1 MRGWIQHLAR
11 AVAIRGNNCA
21 IHDQNCANGYFIA
34 LGGVMGFTQC
44 DFHRC
49 CKGCFHGQGLPHG
62 GAARQKAGM
71 SDQQTIKPER
81 IAKVIARSGL
91 CSRRDAEGW
100 IADGRVKLNGKLLD
114 TPATTVTPKDTIE
127 VDGAPLP
134 QAERTR
140 LWLYHKDRGV
150 ITAARD
156 PEGRKVL
163 RDVLPKEL
171 KTSHPVG
178 RLDFNTEGLLLLTND
193 GGLKRLLELP
203 STGWL
208 RRYRVRAFGEA
219 PEPLL
224 NKARKG
230 MEIDGIQYG
239 PMEVVVER
247 QQGDNQWLTVGLRE
261 GKNREVKVVLGALG
275 LQVNRLIRISYGPF
289 QLGELEPGAA
299 QEVRTRI
306 LKDQLSGKIFENAG
320 LDFDG
325 PLRTPV
331 VGRDTPARPDK
342 PQKTGRGASGNA
354 PLRGPKNKAA
364 TNGPQRGKP
373 GFVAKPKSTKPARG
387 QSGRGKGPQKTRGR

>member
-1 MRGWIQHLAR
+1 MT
-11 AVAIRGNNCA
+11 AITSSP
-21 IHDQNCANGYFIA
+21 D
-34 LGGVMGFTQC
+34 
-44 DFHRC
+44 
-49 CKGCFHGQGLPHG
+49 
-62 GAARQKAGM
+62 
-71 SDQQTIKPER
+71 IKPER

-100 IADGRVKLNGKLLD
+100 IAEGRVKLNGKLLD
-114 TPATTVTPKDTIE
+114 TPAVTVTPKDTIV
-127 VDGAPLP
+127 VDGEPLP
-134 QAERTR
+134 TAERTR

-171 KTSHPVG
+171 KTTHPVG

-230 MEIDGIQYG
+230 MEIDGVQYG

-299 QEVRTRI
+299 QEVRTRT
-306 LKDQLSGKIFENAG
+306 LKDQLSGKVFAQAG

-331 VGRDTPARPDK
+331 VGRDTPARPKK
-342 PQKTGRGASGNA
+342 PEKTGRGASGNA
-354 PLRGPKNKAA
+354 PLRGPKAKAGA
-364 TNGPQRGKP
+364 KGPQRGKP
-373 GFVAKPKSTKPARG
+373 GFVAKPKSTRPA
-387 QSGRGKGPQKTRGR
+387 RGKGPQKSRGR

>member
-1 MRGWIQHLAR
+1 MVW
-11 AVAIRGNNCA
+11 
-21 IHDQNCANGYFIA
+21 
-34 LGGVMGFTQC
+34 GGTC
-44 DFHRC
+44 HC
-49 CKGCFHGQGLPHG
+49 QGLPQ
-62 GAARQKAGM
+62 ARLARQKVAM
-71 SDQQTIKPER
+71 SKPPHNTTPAKGDR

-91 CSRRDAEGW
+91 CSRRDAESW
-100 IADGRVKLNGKLLD
+100 IADGRVKLNGKLLG
-114 TPATTVTPKDTIE
+114 TPAITVTDKDRIE
-127 VDGAPLP
+127 VDGEPLP

-140 LWLYHKDRGV
+140 LWLYHKDKGV

-171 KTSHPVG
+171 KTAHPVG

-219 PEPLL
+219 PEHVL

-230 MEIDGIQYG
+230 MEIEGVHYG
-239 PMEVVVER
+239 PMEIVVER

-289 QLGELEPGAA
+289 QLGELETGAA
-299 QEVRTRI
+299 QEVRTRV
-306 LKDQLSGKIFENAG
+306 LKDQLSGKVFKDAG

-325 PLRTPV
+325 PMRTPV
-331 VGRDTPARPDK
+331 VGRDTPARPKK
-342 PQKTGRGASGNA
+342 PEKTGRGASGNA
-354 PLRGPKNKAA
+354 PLRKGRGKPGPDA
-364 TNGPQRGKP
+364 TKRGKP
-373 GFVAKPKSTKPARG
+373 GFVTRPGAAKKSGPKRG
-387 QSGRGKGPQKTRGR
+387 TGGRGPQKTRGR